1 MVTGALLVLVYAIV
15 TANDIG
21 WTSIQ
26 IVSLLSIASIMFAAF
41 LYIQR
46 RKKDPLLPL
55 NIFKT
60 RNLLVSNIVMGLLGA
75 AWIPMWFFLNLYLQ
89 QLLGYGA
96 FESGLA
102 LLPRTVVI
110 MFLMVSITPKMINRF
125 GIRRNMIVGMVL
137 LAIAMVSFSLTP
149 SAHGDQ
155 NTNFMIYVLPT
166 SLVAAT
172 GMSLAY
178 IPVLSAA
185 VSNIQ
190 PKQAGLGQVL

>member
-1 MVTGALLVLVYAIV
+1 
-15 TANDIG
+15 
-21 WTSIQ
+21 
-26 IVSLLSIASIMFAAF
+26 
-41 LYIQR
+41 
-46 RKKDPLLPL
+46 
-55 NIFKT
+55 
-60 RNLLVSNIVMGLLGA
+60 
-75 AWIPMWFFLNLYLQ
+75 
-89 QLLGYGA
+89 
-96 FESGLA
+96 
-102 LLPRTVVI
+102 
-110 MFLMVSITPKMINRF
+110 
-125 GIRRNMIVGMVL
+125 MIVGMVL
-137 LAIAMVSFSLTP
+137 LTIAMVSFSLTP